1 MKKKVW
7 LIFVLAL
14 VIVSCA
20 PALRVHYFGGKPG
33 YPPTAAES
41 VDLLRAEPRR
51 PYVAFAEISY
61 EPPRR
66 MGRREVEWKLRSKGA
81 AIGADALI
89 IETDS
94 VYRDGV
100 FHPNGVRRARSVR
113 RDGTL
118 DRVIVAVAIRYRR
131 R

>member
-1 MKKKVW
+1 MKKKLW

-20 PALRVHYFGGKPG
+20 PALRVHHFAGGPG
-33 YPPTAAES
+33 YPPTAPES

-51 PYVAFAEISY
+51 PYVAFAEIIY
-61 EPPRR
+61 EPPQRVS
-66 MGRREVEWKLRSKGA
+66 RREVEWKLRRKGA

-100 FHPNGVRRARSVR
+100 YRPNRVRRARSDP

-131 R
+131 K